1 MLMAPPPPVPRRV
14 WRSLIKWDVLDG
26 IVEFPHDAL
35 LYVEAA
41 LFLLGRGILR
51 AYTHMSRVRVQRSQ
65 PVRTDVPAT
74 PRMTR

>member
-1 MLMAPPPPVPRRV
+1 MAPPPPVPRRV

-26 IVEFPHDAL
+26 IVEFSHDAL

-41 LFLLGRGILR
+41 LFLLGRGMLR
-51 AYTHMSRVRVQRSQ
+51 ATHMSRVHVRRNQL